1 MRGSKE
7 KGKKVTNRSSEDD
20 VGVLEGFI
28 SCGEVGEGDEAKT
41 SRASGGAVYGYCGV
55 GNDAVLGE
63 VEFENVFGG
72 VARNASYEQLRAIG
86 IHLEIHCYCTQ
97 SLNPQFNHC
106 FLSSVT
112 TLLH

>member
-1 MRGSKE
+1 M
-7 KGKKVTNRSSEDD
+7 
-20 VGVLEGFI
+20 GVLEGFI

-41 SRASGGAVYGYCGV
+41 SRASGGAVYGDCGV
-55 GNDAVLGE
+55 RNDAVLGE
-63 VEFENVFGG
+63 VEFENVFGS

-86 IHLEIHCYCTQ
+86 IHLELHCYCTQ
-97 SLNPQFNHC
+97 SLTPQFNHC